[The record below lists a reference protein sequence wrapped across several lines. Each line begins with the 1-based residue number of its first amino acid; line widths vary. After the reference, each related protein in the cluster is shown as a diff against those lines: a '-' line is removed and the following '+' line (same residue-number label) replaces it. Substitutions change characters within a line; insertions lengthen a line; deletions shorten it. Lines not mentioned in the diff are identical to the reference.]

1 MIKLS
6 VSVMDIS
13 TNVDAMLYVC
23 IPGNC
28 SAELL
33 YVIFILMQLTLKMKC
48 FVICQVGIKCCSF
61 AFIV

>member
-1 MIKLS
+1 
-6 VSVMDIS
+6 MDIS